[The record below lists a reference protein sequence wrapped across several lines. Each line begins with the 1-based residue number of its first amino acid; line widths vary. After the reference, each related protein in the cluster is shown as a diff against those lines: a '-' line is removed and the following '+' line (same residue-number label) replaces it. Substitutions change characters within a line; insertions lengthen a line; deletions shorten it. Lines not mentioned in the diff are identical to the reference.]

1 MKPKKCKICGNTFT
15 PQRPI
20 QGTCSIECAIKHAR
34 KLEAKKTD
42 KKVKEMKKWLLTHKD
57 HLKTLQ
63 VVFNAY
69 IRERDSNEPCI
80 SCGTTKPVKYD
91 AGHYYSVGAYPN
103 VRFDEDN
110 VHKQCSNNCNVH
122 LSGNIH
128 EYRIGL
134 IKRIGQVRFDQL
146 SERARQS
153 TTKLSIPEIEEKIKY
168 YRNLTK
174 IMKKSLDN

>member
-1 MKPKKCKICGNTFT
+1 M
-15 PQRPI
+15 
-20 QGTCSIECAIKHAR
+20 
-34 KLEAKKTD
+34 
-42 KKVKEMKKWLLTHKD
+42 
-57 HLKTLQ
+57 
-63 VVFNAY
+63 
-69 IRERDSNEPCI
+69 
-80 SCGTTKPVKYD
+80 
-91 AGHYYSVGAYPN
+91 
-103 VRFDEDN
+103 
-110 VHKQCSNNCNVH
+110 H

-134 IKRIGQVRFDQL
+134 IKKIGQVRFDQL